1 MIKNIISIYFSREF
15 LSFLTV
21 GLFNTLIGYLSI
33 MILLNFFKIDYWYST
48 LIGNSLGAIVSYFLN
63 KKITFKS
70 NNSNTKS
77 FFKFIILIM
86 FCYCLSYGL
95 SYLISYNLPN
105 YLGIKTTINIIENIA
120 VIVGMTLYTITN
132 FLGQKYFVFSK
143 I

>member
-86 FCYCLSYGL
+86 ICYCLSYGL
-95 SYLISYNLPN
+95 SYFISYNLPN

>member
-1 MIKNIISIYFSREF
+1 MI
-15 LSFLTV
+15 
-21 GLFNTLIGYLSI
+21 
-33 MILLNFFKIDYWYST
+33 
-48 LIGNSLGAIVSYFLN
+48 
-63 KKITFKS
+63 
-70 NNSNTKS
+70 
-77 FFKFIILIM
+77 
-86 FCYCLSYGL
+86 CYCLSYGL